1 MLLRHGFQYLIA
13 RGLPG
18 VLNFAAIAVYTR
30 LLSPEQYGAY
40 TLTIATVSA
49 ADALL
54 LHWLR
59 LALLRFLPMPTPTA
73 ARTLPTVLR
82 LYLLVSFGV
91 SLVATGIGW
100 LVVDDPLTRQLVV
113 LGAGLFVV
121 QGAFELTVE
130 RERSELSPRRYGLYS
145 GIKATV
151 ALGVGAALAAAGLG
165 AAGLLVGLVA
175 ALLLPLVALGGI
187 VGWVRA
193 AGLGY
198 DRDLAKQIATYGL
211 PLAAT
216 SVLAFIVSGSDRFM
230 LAGLIDTAAAGQ
242 YAVGYDL
249 AQFTLGLLLNIV
261 NLAAYPLIISAFEK
275 DGEEAARQMLRWTL
289 KLMLLIGLPAATGL
303 AVLAPNVASVLVGA
317 DFERAATA
325 IIPGIAAAALLA
337 GLKAFYFDLA
347 FQLRGNTIKQVWV
360 LLATAVLNVGL
371 NFWFIPT
378 IGLLGAVYSTVAAQA
393 FALVLSWWLGRGSLR
408 IPLPDR
414 SSLPI
419 FVATVGMLAAL
430 LLVRGWTGPLWLVLQ
445 VIIGVTIF
453 ALLLLLIDRRF
464 LAKLVAPLD

>member
-1 MLLRHGFQYLIA
+1 
-13 RGLPG
+13 
-18 VLNFAAIAVYTR
+18 
-30 LLSPEQYGAY
+30 
-40 TLTIATVSA
+40 
-49 ADALL
+49 
-54 LHWLR
+54 
-59 LALLRFLPMPTPTA
+59 
-73 ARTLPTVLR
+73 
-82 LYLLVSFGV
+82 
-91 SLVATGIGW
+91 
-100 LVVDDPLTRQLVV
+100 
-113 LGAGLFVV
+113 
-121 QGAFELTVE
+121 
-130 RERSELSPRRYGLYS
+130 
-145 GIKATV
+145 
-151 ALGVGAALAAAGLG
+151 
-165 AAGLLVGLVA
+165 
-175 ALLLPLVALGGI
+175 
-187 VGWVRA
+187 
-193 AGLGY
+193 
-198 DRDLAKQIATYGL
+198 
-211 PLAAT
+211 
-216 SVLAFIVSGSDRFM
+216 
-230 LAGLIDTAAAGQ
+230 
-242 YAVGYDL
+242 
-249 AQFTLGLLLNIV
+249 
-261 NLAAYPLIISAFEK
+261 
-275 DGEEAARQMLRWTL
+275 L

-347 FQLRGNTIKQVWV
+347 FQLRGNIIKQVWV

-371 NFWFIPT
+371 NFWFIPP

-445 VIIGVTIF
+445 GIIGVAIF